1 MQAFFTLLKSATS
14 LVDAEIEDFLNSG
27 SRKSLE
33 AAEYFIRAGEIPK
46 KFAWVEKGL
55 FRYVYINEEGK
66 EFTKSLFQE
75 HSILSSYSSM
85 ILQIPSYFYIEA
97 LEISE
102 IVTFEF
108 EQWRV
113 LQKENP
119 AWTEFLLALVQK
131 GFITK
136 EKRERELLLLD
147 AEQRYRI
154 FLQEFPGLDKRI
166 KQSIIASYLGISP
179 ESLSRIRKNMP
190 DLD

>member
-1 MQAFFTLLKSATS
+1 MHAFFHLLKSVAPLPDS
-14 LVDAEIEDFLNSG
+14 EIESFLNLG
-27 SRKSLE
+27 TKKSLE

-46 KFAWVEKGL
+46 KIAWVEKGL

-66 EFTKSLFQE
+66 EFTKSLFLE
-75 HSILSSYSSM
+75 HTILSSYSSM
-85 ILQIPSYFYIEA
+85 ILNIPSYFYIEA
-97 LEISE
+97 LEASE
-102 IVTFEF
+102 ILTFEF
-108 EQWRV
+108 EQWRQ
-113 LQKENP
+113 LQKGNP
-119 AWTEFLLALVQK
+119 VWTEFLLALVQK

-190 DLD
+190 DLS